1 MKRKFHVRFLGG
13 PKGVSPSGYPTNGGL
28 RMAKGKGSTPRT
40 GEPRSGRPKSAKP
53 DAGAVAESLLSLG
66 SLLSLRAGDPALKKA
81 GVEFRFEKESWVSRD
96 EGPLRGPWVL
106 TEVGVYAA
114 GHEGYKQYAGELP
127 RGITFESTR
136 EEVRKA
142 LGEPVES
149 GGGNRFG
156 ALVFPEW
163 DRYRVRKKY
172 LVEFSYLPE
181 SNRVC
186 TVSITT
192 PQLADM

>member
-1 MKRKFHVRFLGG
+1 MH
-13 PKGVSPSGYPTNGGL
+13 
-28 RMAKGKGSTPRT
+28 MAKGKRSTSKT
-40 GEPRSGRPKSAKP
+40 GTTRPGRAAPAK
-53 DAGAVAESLLSLG
+53 ANAEAVADSLLSLS
-66 SLLSLRAGDPALKKA
+66 SLLSLRHHDPALTGVIEGLGRKPRVQASDQLGFLSIKKA
-81 GVEFRFEKESWVSRD
+81 GVEFRFEKESWVAKD
-96 EGPLRGPWVL
+96 GGPLRGPWVL

-114 GHEGYKQYAGELP
+114 GHEGYKQYAGKLP
-127 RGITFESTR
+127 KGITFESIR

-163 DRYRVRKKY
+163 DRFRVARKY
-172 LVEFSYLPE
+172 FVDFSYLPE

-192 PQLADM
+192 PELADT